1 MSYIRRNQ
9 KNYIKKEFE
18 GEETEEIEEIEV
30 NRYDSNDLYP
40 TSLNFIIPGKSKFS
54 TRSHNPKHKYIRK
67 QIKLPVRSI
76 PICTCKLPNSNYQNN
91 YFNKMENR
99 LPTYTNTCPY
109 CIYENELMN
118 ENLSFKT
125 EIDDLNYNIE
135 INQNNDYNNQ
145 NQYRSMRNI
154 RDNYQNEKYIMNPV
168 PRLNRRE
175 IPYENERIYIMPYS
189 KNNPSY
195 EYTIMNQNIS
205 RKNNNLEDDNIFLRD
220 KRIVKIIRDNKIINL
235 NETDGDTNKNIQNNN
250 NFYVVE
256 QKTNDFIIDNEIMP
270 NKNINL
276 KNKTKDIEKKN
287 KDINQIYNINNSQ
300 KINQNMINK
309 NEQNLVK
316 SLDIKDLKEDKEKNY
331 NLTEENENTDNN
343 NKNINIDVLENNIIP
358 NYNSEDKVNN
368 NEEHQNELLN
378 DYNCENKENDNL
390 IENSNHE
397 NLEKNIIPSDENKDL
412 NNNENAQEIKDIDNV
427 NNNENENKNLNDEQ
441 QIEENKIH
449 DMNLKSNS
457 NNLNDNYKKEENEIF
472 NEEEKE
478 VEENQEPKEENNI
491 NIKTNNLDKPNN
503 ELDKN
508 NENNNILNQ
517 NEDIKEENE
526 EQNEIE
532 KEKFQLKQK
541 EYYLNNNDNIEEVDE
556 NIEDEYNINNKENE
570 DNQESKENEEP
581 QQKNTQ
587 KEEDININQNKGIQ
601 NYDSPGNTELND
613 KNNDIKTNNKK
624 EIEKTKSIN
633 QKLDGELNE
642 NININKIFNEKN
654 ETDYQPS
661 SSSKKKVIT
670 ENNNFKYKIPQTGE
684 LLFNPKTGR
693 KKNVEPLFSKYE
705 QLEGQERYQNINSLT
720 QPKET
725 MFKKTVEIFPS
736 RFGIEMPYK
745 SQLRQDDYSLNNN
758 NLEKKNLS
766 KTTSDKKSKKMN
778 RNQKLANKDHL
789 NIAKF
794 EKKTYYKYKSNIKSN
809 NPFIGLSQ
817 YDKNTKER
825 KNIIS
830 KRVQKEENEFNDII
844 IFEENILK
852 KRDLTEEELN
862 QFINILIKYM
872 FESEE
877 KNLNNKDAYEFKIN
891 KISNIIINMKKEEQ
905 NKVLEELKNNAKDE
919 YSNELFTQLKTK
931 ITDFKD
937 KIAKSYKK
945 EENLEDEEFE
955 NISNSS
961 NKKKYKK

>member
-1 MSYIRRNQ
+1 MSYFRGNRKNYVQ
-9 KNYIKKEFE
+9 KNFE

-54 TRSHNPKHKYIRK
+54 TKSHNPKHKYIRK
-67 QIKLPVRSI
+67 QNKLPVRSI

-91 YFNKMENR
+91 YFDKIENR

-135 INQNNDYNNQ
+135 RTQNNDYNNQ

-154 RDNYQNEKYIMNPV
+154 RDNYQNEKYIMNPL

-175 IPYENERIYIMPYS
+175 IPYENELIYIMPYS

-195 EYTIMNQNIS
+195 EYNTMNQNIP
-205 RKNNNLEDDNIFLRD
+205 RQNNNLEDDNIFLRD

-235 NETDGDTNKNIQNNN
+235 NEMDGDTNKNIQNNN

-256 QKTNDFIIDNEIMP
+256 QKTNNFIIDNEIIP

-276 KNKTKDIEKKN
+276 KKTSKDIDKKN
-287 KDINQIYNINNSQ
+287 KDVNQIYNLNNDQ
-300 KINQNMINK
+300 KINQNVVGI

-316 SLDIKDLKEDKEKNY
+316 RLDIEDIKEDKEKNY
-331 NLTEENENTDNN
+331 NLTEENENINN
-343 NKNINIDVLENNIIP
+343 NKNINIDVLENNIIQ
-358 NYNSEDKVNN
+358 NYNSEDKMKNT
-368 NEEHQNELLN
+368 EEKQNELLN
-378 DYNCENKENDNL
+378 DYNHENKENSNL
-390 IENSNHE
+390 IENSKHE
-397 NLEKNIIPSDENKDL
+397 NLEKNIIPYDENKDL
-412 NNNENAQEIKDIDNV
+412 NNNENDQEIKDVNNV
-427 NNNENENKNLNDEQ
+427 NINENENNNLNDEQ
-441 QIEENKIH
+441 QIEENEIN
-449 DMNLKSNS
+449 DMNFEGNS
-457 NNLNDNYKKEENEIF
+457 NNLNDNYKKEENVIL

-478 VEENQEPKEENNI
+478 VEENQEPKEEDNI
-491 NIKTNNLDKPNN
+491 NIKINNLDQPNN
-503 ELDKN
+503 EFVKN

-532 KEKFQLKQK
+532 KEKFQIKQK

-556 NIEDEYNINNKENE
+556 NIEDENNIINNENENIQENKENE
-570 DNQESKENEEP
+570 ENQQNNSKKKEN
-581 QQKNTQ
+581 
-587 KEEDININQNKGIQ
+587 ININIK
-601 NYDSPGNTELND
+601 LNEE
-613 KNNDIKTNNKK
+613 NNDIKNNNQKENETN
-624 EIEKTKSIN
+624 KSIN
-633 QKLDGELNE
+633 QKLECELNE
-642 NININKIFNEKN
+642 NININKIIKEKN
-654 ETDYQPS
+654 ETENQLS
-661 SSSKKKVIT
+661 SSSKKKVIPA
-670 ENNNFKYKIPQTGE
+670 NKNFKYKVPQTGE
-684 LLFNPKTGR
+684 LLFNPKTGK

-705 QLEGQERYQNINSLT
+705 LLEGQETYQNLNSLT

-725 MFKKTVEIFPS
+725 LFKKTIEIFPS
-736 RFGIEMPYK
+736 RFGVEMPYK
-745 SQLRQDDYSLNNN
+745 SQIRQDDYMLNNN
-758 NLEKKNLS
+758 NLERKNLS
-766 KTTSDKKSKKMN
+766 KTTSDKKTKKLN
-778 RNQKLANKDHL
+778 INKKLANKDQL

-794 EKKTYYKYKSNIKSN
+794 EKKNYYKYKSNIKSN
-809 NPFIGLSQ
+809 NPFIGLSH

-830 KRVQKEENEFNDII
+830 KTVQKEENEFYDII
-844 IFEENILK
+844 ILEENILK

-877 KNLNNKDAYEFKIN
+877 KNLDNKDAYEFKIN

-905 NKVLEELKNNAKDE
+905 NKVLETLKNNAKDE

-931 ITDFKD
+931 INDFKD